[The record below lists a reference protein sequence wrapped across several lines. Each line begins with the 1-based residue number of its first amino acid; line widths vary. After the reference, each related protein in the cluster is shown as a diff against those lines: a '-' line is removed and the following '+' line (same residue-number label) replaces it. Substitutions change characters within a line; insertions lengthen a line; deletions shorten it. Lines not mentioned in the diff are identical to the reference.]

1 MKRLTPMRNKIGN
14 ITLLVIFIL
23 SVTLLVIHAYTRKL
37 MDNVI
42 FGVSPSP
49 SLPST
54 IGSKYREIHLVHGE
68 RDVRAW
74 ITLPDTI
81 LKDNPTVIVFRGIG
95 ESLSDWR
102 WFQKMLADSGIV
114 SVTFDY
120 GPQTDTI
127 KKRGSSRL
135 SKVTKDVQA
144 IIDSVQFI
152 CGNAPKLFL
161 LGHSVGN
168 AVMLEMYPRIDVPF
182 IKGVIVCNA
191 FASIK
196 GWSAYHHQLSPA
208 VAFILPDYYDNT
220 MTIKGVRQPI
230 LILHSK
236 ADSVNYYTDALKIY
250 ASARQKRQDVE
261 FVSFGHFGHNYIYQ
275 KEHFDYWAPIV
286 KFIRGRS

>member
-1 MKRLTPMRNKIGN
+1 MHKIGR

-42 FGVSPSP
+42 FGVSPTP
-49 SLPST
+49 SLPSA
-54 IGSKYREIHLVHGE
+54 IGSKYREMHLVHGE
-68 RDVRAW
+68 RNVRAW
-74 ITLPDTI
+74 VTLPDTI
-81 LKDNPTVIVFRGIG
+81 RKDNPTVIIFRGIG
-95 ESLSDWR
+95 ESLSDWI

-120 GPQTDTI
+120 GPQADTI

-135 SKVTKDVQA
+135 SEVTKDVQA
-144 IIDSVQFI
+144 IIDSVQLI
-152 CGNAPKLFL
+152 CGNTPKLFL

-196 GWSAYHHQLSPA
+196 AWSEYHHQLSPA
-208 VAFILPDYYDNT
+208 LAFILPDYYDNT
-220 MTIKGVRQPI
+220 MTIKAVRQPI
-230 LILHSK
+230 LLMHSK

-250 ASARQKRQDVE
+250 AGTRQKRQDVE
-261 FVSFGHFGHNYIYQ
+261 FVSFGNFGHNYIYQ
-275 KEHFDYWAPIV
+275 KVHFDYWAPIV
-286 KFIRGRS
+286 RFIRGRSVQR

>member
-1 MKRLTPMRNKIGN
+1 MRNKIAR
-14 ITLLVIFIL
+14 ITLIVIFIL
-23 SVTLLVIHAYTRKL
+23 SVALMVIHVYTRKL

-49 SLPST
+49 SLPSS
-54 IGSKYREIHLVHGE
+54 IGSKYMEMHLIHGE

-74 ITLPDTI
+74 VTLPDTI
-81 LKDNPTVIVFRGIG
+81 RKDNPAVIIFRGIG
-95 ESLSDWR
+95 ESLSDWI

-120 GPQTDTI
+120 GPQADTI
-127 KKRGSSRL
+127 KERGSSRL
-135 SKVTKDVQA
+135 SQVTKDVQA

-152 CGNAPKLFL
+152 CGNTPRLFL

-196 GWSAYHHQLSPA
+196 AWSEYHHQLSPA
-208 VAFILPDYYDNT
+208 LAFILPDYYDNT
-220 MTIKGVRQPI
+220 MTIKVVRQPI
-230 LILHSK
+230 LLMHSK

-250 ASARQKRQDVE
+250 AGTRQKRQDVE
-261 FVSFGHFGHNYIYQ
+261 FVSFGNFGHNYIYR

-286 KFIRGRS
+286 RFIRGRSVQR

>member
-1 MKRLTPMRNKIGN
+1 MKNKIGN
-14 ITLLVIFIL
+14 ITLIVIFIL

-42 FGVSPSP
+42 FRVSPSP
-49 SLPST
+49 SLPSA
-54 IGSKYREIHLVHGE
+54 IGSKYREMHLIHGE

-74 ITLPDTI
+74 VTLPDTI
-81 LKDNPTVIVFRGIG
+81 RKDNPTVIIFRGID
-95 ESLSDWR
+95 ESLSDWI

-120 GPQTDTI
+120 GPQTDTT
-127 KKRGSSRL
+127 KKKGSSRL
-135 SKVTKDVQA
+135 SEVTKDVQA

-196 GWSAYHHQLSPA
+196 AWSVFHHQLSPS
-208 VAFILPDYYDNT
+208 VAAILPDYYDNT
-220 MTIKGVRQPI
+220 LTIRTVRKPI
-230 LILHSK
+230 LMLHSR
-236 ADSVNYYTDALKIY
+236 ADSVNYFTDAIKIY
-250 ASARQKRQDVE
+250 NSTQARKQDIR
-261 FVSFGHFGHNYIYQ
+261 FVQFEQYDHNYIYRRGA
-275 KEHFDYWAPIV
+275 FDYSNPII
-286 KFIRGRS
+286 KFIHRF

>member
-1 MKRLTPMRNKIGN
+1 MRNKIGK
-14 ITLLVIFIL
+14 ITLIVIFIL
-23 SVTLLVIHAYTRKL
+23 SVGLLIVNAYTRKL
-37 MDNVI
+37 MDNVV
-42 FGVSPSP
+42 FSVSPSP
-49 SLPST
+49 SLPSAA
-54 IGSKYREIHLVHGE
+54 GSKYREMHLVHGE

-74 ITLPDTI
+74 VTLPDTI
-81 LKDNPTVIVFRGIG
+81 RKDNPAVIIFRGIG
-95 ESLSDWR
+95 ESLSDWI

-120 GPQTDTI
+120 GPLADTT

-135 SKVTKDVQA
+135 SDVTKDVQA

-196 GWSAYHHQLSPA
+196 AWSAYHHQLSPA
-208 VAFILPDYYDNT
+208 LVFILPDYYDNT
-220 MTIKGVRQPI
+220 LTIRSVRQPI
-230 LILHSK
+230 LMMHSR
-236 ADSVNYYTDALKIY
+236 ADSVNHYTDALQIY
-250 ASARQKRQDVE
+250 TGTMQRRQDVE
-261 FVSFGHFGHNYIYQ
+261 FVSFGDFSHNYIYQ

-286 KFIRGRS
+286 RFIRGRSVQR

>member
-1 MKRLTPMRNKIGN
+1 MRNKIGK

-23 SVTLLVIHAYTRKL
+23 SVALMGVHIYTRKL
-37 MDNVI
+37 MDHVI
-42 FGVSPSP
+42 FGVSPSL
-49 SLPST
+49 SLPSA
-54 IGSKYREIHLVHGE
+54 IGSKYREMHLIHGE

-74 ITLPDTI
+74 VTLPDTI
-81 LKDNPTVIVFRGIG
+81 LKDNPTVIIFRGIG
-95 ESLSDWR
+95 ESLSDWI

-120 GPQTDTI
+120 GPLADTT
-127 KKRGSSRL
+127 KKRGRSRL
-135 SKVTKDVQA
+135 SEVTKDVQA

-196 GWSAYHHQLSPA
+196 AWSAYHHQLSPA

-220 MTIKGVRQPI
+220 LTIRTVRQPI
-230 LILHSK
+230 LLMHST
-236 ADSVNYYTDALKIY
+236 ADSVNYYTEALKIY
-250 ASARQKRQDVE
+250 AVTRQWRQDVE

-275 KEHFDYWAPIV
+275 KDHFEYWAPIV
-286 KFIRGRS
+286 KFIRGRATQR

>member
-1 MKRLTPMRNKIGN
+1 MNNKPGK
-14 ITLLVIFIL
+14 ITLIIIFIL
-23 SVTLLVIHAYTRKL
+23 SVTLLIIHAYTRKL
-37 MDNVI
+37 MDNII
-42 FGVSPSP
+42 FRVSPSP
-49 SLPST
+49 SLPSAV
-54 IGSKYREIHLVHGE
+54 GSKYKEMHLVHAE

-74 ITLPDTI
+74 VTLPDTI
-81 LKDNPTVIVFRGIG
+81 LKNNPAVIIFRGIN
-95 ESLSDWR
+95 ESLTDWI

-135 SKVTKDVQA
+135 SEVTKDVQA

-152 CGNAPKLFL
+152 CGNTPKLFL

-168 AVMLEMYPRIDVPF
+168 AVMLEMYPGIDVPF

-196 GWSAYHHQLSPA
+196 TWSVYHHEISAA

-220 MTIKGVRQPI
+220 LAIKRVIQPI
-230 LILHSK
+230 LMLHSR

-250 ASARQKRQDVE
+250 AADIGRKGRDVQLI
-261 FVSFGHFGHNYIYQ
+261 SFGHYDHNYIYQ
-275 KEHFDYWAPIV
+275 KAHFDYWAPIV
-286 KFIRGRS
+286 GFIRSRSGKR